1 MFWFLKKKS
10 GIEILL
16 KIILKKWG
24 TILKKDFESIL
35 QLGILTSFLFLS
47 KIKYFF
53 LDNVI
58 VFFFYHFVVFRGGNK
73 KKYLSF
79 FS

>member
-53 LDNVI
+53 LGNVI